1 MPTFHVSYR
10 AHSSQDDGTRPN
22 RLSFIIVIVV
32 TAASSNHAGPLRFLL
47 DSLRR
52 LDARVECYDL
62 GLTGDEIRAL
72 PRWSG
77 LSVHRFNY
85 AAYPPH
91 LDIATNAGEYA
102 WKPVIVADVVD
113 RVRASGVPDDVLW
126 SDAGSYFEA
135 LEPIAERIHASR
147 GLWVRRSS
155 GTMRD
160 WTHPLMFEFLRAD
173 AAAFLEQPNADATL
187 IGFATGH
194 PAAHV
199 RERVYRDV
207 VVPWKACALAKDC
220 IAPRGSSRK
229 NHRQDQAVLSYLVHQ
244 AGYDL
249 ATDTRRGVAVRCK
262 CDRWFY
268 EYIGFHLPAPL
279 YARCCLY

>member
-1 MPTFHVSYR
+1 
-10 AHSSQDDGTRPN
+10 
-22 RLSFIIVIVV
+22 VIVA

-47 DSLRR
+47 ESLRR

-62 GLTGDEIRAL
+62 GLTDDEVGAL
-72 PRWSG
+72 PRWGG
-77 LSVHRFNY
+77 LSFHRFNY

-91 LDIATNAGEYA
+91 LDVSVNAGEYA
-102 WKPVIVADVVD
+102 WKPAIVADVVD

-135 LEPIAERIHASR
+135 LEPIALRIRASR

-160 WTHPLMFEFLRAD
+160 WTHPLMFDFLKTD
-173 AAAFLEQPNADATL
+173 AARYFERPNADATL

-194 PAAHV
+194 PSADV

-220 IAPRGSSRK
+220 IAPPGSSRK
-229 NHRQDQAVLSYLVHQ
+229 NHRQDQAVLSYLVHH
-244 AGYDL
+244 AGFDL
-249 ATDTRRGVAVRCK
+249 ATDTRQGIAVRCK

-268 EYIGFHLPAPL
+268 DYVGFHLPAPL